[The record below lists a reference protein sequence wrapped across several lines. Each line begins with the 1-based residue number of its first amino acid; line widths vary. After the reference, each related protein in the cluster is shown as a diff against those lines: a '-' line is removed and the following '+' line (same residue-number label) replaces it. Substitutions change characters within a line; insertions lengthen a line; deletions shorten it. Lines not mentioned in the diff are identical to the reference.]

1 MALVE
6 YTGEITPVEK
16 PAVTPAF
23 VPYTGEVTPVV
34 KPASLGNIASDI
46 GKLVGAGATQ
56 TLAGAPEALQ
66 FAGSETTRDTFFK
79 PTETLNL
86 LADPAALT
94 NKVVGAFGFSPI
106 FEEATNLKIVP
117 DAVVQEQ
124 SAALDNVLTRGK
136 IPQLRQLTDYG
147 TEVAKNIEDSVTPEM
162 KQAMA
167 ESSPT
172 GNLIKALGTGDFSEL
187 SMGQSPS
194 AYGLAGQAA
203 KVFGSTGTGILM
215 SLLTKNPTVGGA
227 FGFGQASAEGV
238 SDARSY
244 IEKMPE
250 AELAQKSEYYRNLLV
265 LGYDPLTAK
274 EMTVDKAASTAAMA
288 QGIVG
293 SLGGEFTGKLITGQL
308 DKSLLGS
315 VQNRLGKIALGTTAG
330 MTEEGLQ
337 ELGEGVATDLGI
349 DKTVV
354 REIGADSFSNLILG
368 AIGGGGPGAVT
379 GAKAKSET
387 KVEAPKFVEYKG
399 DVEPITTPAPAVAPK
414 AKVTVEAAPAE
425 FAAAQPIPTPLSEEE
440 QYRADMLAELD
451 GVPPAEATKTPVE
464 RAVEPEIVAPV
475 EQAPEAEQIIQNR
488 NRATPA
494 SINQMNQIAGAPDY
508 DRISFSKDF
517 SNGAPVVAGSLEL
530 APEQLGTESVVTS
543 ADGRKIPVQYG
554 VVESDEILPSNNADG
569 SVNKEFLDPSY
580 AGLKAIA
587 GNARTAGIQAAYE
600 RGTADQYKASMIEDN
615 LHGIDPSV
623 IEGMV
628 KPVLVRIMPQDQ
640 VTNDIGDISN
650 VATNLTLS
658 AVEQAKNDA
667 NRVDLQGLT
676 YDSEG
681 NITMSTLRQFVQAM
695 PVSEQASLIDTNGL
709 PTKQAID
716 RLKAA
721 IFSKAYDNDELI
733 RLAHQAEDAE
743 AKRVIN
749 SLSEVAPQMARLEGA
764 GEYDIRPQ
772 LVQAA
777 ELAINAR
784 RNGIKLDSLVKQ
796 QDMTVDPLAQHI
808 LQIMAENAASGK
820 KMVAAFQDLA
830 DRAYQE
836 SQGGAVDMFGEKP
849 KRSIEQIAQE
859 RPAPEPDL
867 LAEPSEEEKIQQK
880 YKRQQEATVPKAPIK
895 KSEATTVSTVTRGP
909 DFSFNGEYIVTME
922 NGDQYTMYRDMSGLT
937 NVPAWRLTPESA
949 ISKEYDLLGW
959 NKKEA
964 LEELP
969 NWINTNRAIPLKE
982 KFEVAPKKAKK
993 IPPALS
999 VEPTVAQLAD
1009 QNDMIRQEKI
1019 EELKSIKQRKAAVE
1033 RRFVKDKSKKYDMQM
1048 FKELSLQAK
1057 ELKQEIDE
1065 SYEPNISAQAFLA
1078 RAAKELAAGTLEQ
1091 EVYDVIDQVYKK
1103 NPALLEGLRLSVKQ
1117 ETGAGAN
1124 EATTTAGEFIP
1135 YQRIVRLYKATSG
1148 QTDPKVIRH
1157 ELTHTIE
1164 QMMPKEAKRV
1174 LVDKWVDAVTK
1185 AEKSEKSEQGKEF
1198 FVALRKFLAD
1208 PSRENMKS
1216 ATGLM
1221 PSYDYYQYLTP
1232 SEYWAVNAEP
1242 LMEAYLGTKWQK
1254 FKTGVKSLY
1263 EAMKNV
1269 LGISNKRAIYK
1280 TFNQVIEG
1288 KRVSRTM
1295 LNDYIGAMI
1304 PVQNIHKNYKGGP
1317 APLAS
1322 WNSPEMTQKESY
1334 IDWVLYRMQDKFVD
1348 TKRVQQAITQQVGEI
1363 EDRFN
1368 AYNKESLMHE
1378 KTAKQTQDFL
1388 KNELLPII
1396 KDMQKNDITIQEFGG
1411 DKGYLHNRH
1420 AVERNKQIATINPEL
1435 QDEGSGI
1442 KTADAEKY
1450 MENLDP
1456 AKKEVMEKLAKKV
1469 DAIIKETQRIL
1480 VESGLETQETI
1491 NAWNKTYKHYMP
1503 LFRENLEFATANKG
1517 KGTGVGTRGPSTRR
1531 ALGSTKE
1538 ISEILSNVAEFRESA
1553 IMRAERAIV
1562 GRAIYGLA
1570 IKNPNTD
1577 YWLAVNPDA
1586 VKNKKKLEA
1595 ELVAHG
1601 MSLEDAKSFIQEPQQ
1616 AYIDPKTGLVA
1627 YRVNPVLRNSD
1638 NVLPV
1643 RVNGKDRY
1651 VFFNPNDEQAMR
1663 MVGALKNLDTKG
1675 FNSFFNMIGKGT
1687 RWLASVNTQYN
1698 PVFGVWNFVRDVQ
1711 GAALNVT
1718 STELAGH
1725 EKAIMKD
1732 TLPALKGIYQDIRSQ
1747 SKGEGPADTEW
1758 AKLWEDFQQAGGPTG
1773 YKDQFSKA
1781 RREATIIERE
1791 MKNLNH
1797 GNAMKV
1803 AKSVAQW
1810 LSDYND
1816 SMENA
1821 VRLSA
1826 YKVALDEGMSRD
1838 KAAILAKNITVN
1850 FNRKGSLSQDVGVL
1864 YAFFNAS
1871 VQGSARLVETL
1882 KGPAGRKIVAG
1893 GLLIGTMQAIALA
1906 MAGFDDD
1913 DPPEFVKARN
1923 LIIPTGDGT
1932 YVMIPMPL
1940 GYNIIPT
1947 VGRIFTE
1954 MVISGGKKAPT
1965 KIFDLMSAFADAF
1978 NPIGGSGLQL
1988 IAPTV
1993 LDPFVALKTN
2003 KDAFGRP
2010 IFREDRETAPTPGY
2024 MRSRESASTFS
2035 KYLSEFLNY
2044 VSSGGMKYTKG
2055 AVSPTADEIDYLAGQ
2070 VTGGVGREVM
2080 KAGQTI
2086 GNLFTGEET
2095 APYKRPIISKLVGD
2109 TEAPSNIA
2117 NKFYQNIIDMAN
2129 HESEVKGRRKNHEDV
2144 TGYLQ
2149 DNPEARLWQRANN
2162 VENQINKLNKEKR
2175 DLAKKEDQEDRI
2187 KRIDEKKTKL
2197 MKDFNDQVRAAQ
2209 E

>member
-1 MALVE
+1 
-6 YTGEITPVEK
+6 
-16 PAVTPAF
+16 
-23 VPYTGEVTPVV
+23 
-34 KPASLGNIASDI
+34 
-46 GKLVGAGATQ
+46 
-56 TLAGAPEALQ
+56 
-66 FAGSETTRDTFFK
+66 
-79 PTETLNL
+79 
-86 LADPAALT
+86 
-94 NKVVGAFGFSPI
+94 
-106 FEEATNLKIVP
+106 
-117 DAVVQEQ
+117 
-124 SAALDNVLTRGK
+124 
-136 IPQLRQLTDYG
+136 
-147 TEVAKNIEDSVTPEM
+147 
-162 KQAMA
+162 MA
-167 ESSPT
+167 EPT
-172 GNLIKALGTGDFSEL
+172 
-187 SMGQSPS
+187 
-194 AYGLAGQAA
+194 
-203 KVFGSTGTGILM
+203 
-215 SLLTKNPTVGGA
+215 
-227 FGFGQASAEGV
+227 
-238 SDARSY
+238 
-244 IEKMPE
+244 
-250 AELAQKSEYYRNLLV
+250 
-265 LGYDPLTAK
+265 
-274 EMTVDKAASTAAMA
+274 
-288 QGIVG
+288 
-293 SLGGEFTGKLITGQL
+293 
-308 DKSLLGS
+308 
-315 VQNRLGKIALGTTAG
+315 
-330 MTEEGLQ
+330 
-337 ELGEGVATDLGI
+337 
-349 DKTVV
+349 
-354 REIGADSFSNLILG
+354 
-368 AIGGGGPGAVT
+368 
-379 GAKAKSET
+379 
-387 KVEAPKFVEYKG
+387 
-399 DVEPITTPAPAVAPK
+399 
-414 AKVTVEAAPAE
+414 
-425 FAAAQPIPTPLSEEE
+425 EEE
-440 QYRADMLAELD
+440 Q
-451 GVPPAEATKTPVE
+451 
-464 RAVEPEIVAPV
+464 
-475 EQAPEAEQIIQNR
+475 IQR
-488 NRATPA
+488 
-494 SINQMNQIAGAPDY
+494 
-508 DRISFSKDF
+508 
-517 SNGAPVVAGSLEL
+517 E
-530 APEQLGTESVVTS
+530 
-543 ADGRKIPVQYG
+543 
-554 VVESDEILPSNNADG
+554 
-569 SVNKEFLDPSY
+569 
-580 AGLKAIA
+580 
-587 GNARTAGIQAAYE
+587 
-600 RGTADQYKASMIEDN
+600 
-615 LHGIDPSV
+615 
-623 IEGMV
+623 
-628 KPVLVRIMPQDQ
+628 
-640 VTNDIGDISN
+640 
-650 VATNLTLS
+650 
-658 AVEQAKNDA
+658 
-667 NRVDLQGLT
+667 
-676 YDSEG
+676 
-681 NITMSTLRQFVQAM
+681 
-695 PVSEQASLIDTNGL
+695 
-709 PTKQAID
+709 
-716 RLKAA
+716 
-721 IFSKAYDNDELI
+721 
-733 RLAHQAEDAE
+733 
-743 AKRVIN
+743 
-749 SLSEVAPQMARLEGA
+749 
-764 GEYDIRPQ
+764 
-772 LVQAA
+772 
-777 ELAINAR
+777 
-784 RNGIKLDSLVKQ
+784 
-796 QDMTVDPLAQHI
+796 
-808 LQIMAENAASGK
+808 
-820 KMVAAFQDLA
+820 
-830 DRAYQE
+830 
-836 SQGGAVDMFGEKP
+836 
-849 KRSIEQIAQE
+849 
-859 RPAPEPDL
+859 
-867 LAEPSEEEKIQQK
+867 
-880 YKRQQEATVPKAPIK
+880 YKRQQEATAPKAPIK
-895 KSEATTVSTVTRGP
+895 KTEATTVSTVTRGP

-982 KFEVAPKKAKK
+982 KFEVAPKKANK
-993 IPPALS
+993 P
-999 VEPTVAQLAD
+999 
-1009 QNDMIRQEKI
+1009 
-1019 EELKSIKQRKAAVE
+1019 
-1033 RRFVKDKSKKYDMQM
+1033 SKKP
-1048 FKELSLQAK
+1048 L
-1057 ELKQEIDE
+1057 IDE
-1065 SYEPNISAQAFLA
+1065 SLGKLQANPSQIEKAKDTIRRSIPSADLVWQDGDIGLVRGYDVYTGNPMYVPYNNGSLYNLDIKDIGSHGLYSIGYTEKQQADLLKA
-1078 RAAKELAAGTLEQ
+1078 RDLLEQ
-1091 EVYDVIDQVYKK
+1091 EAQEKHETSPYLTFKEEIQFSPDIPANMRNVIKGWKKLLGLKQKTYFTTLEHATEIKNEFTGPHRMIGSASANREEGGFTAQLKDGNRVVVFKNNASITKNLEIIAHELGHAHMDEVYQNAPQEVKDELEKEHIKWARTIKGDTFAKDLVDSLRARKTAKTTTNIPGLKAKDLKRVDTYWRSFKEWYADQTAKW
-1103 NPALLEGLRLSVKQ
+1103 
-1117 ETGAGAN
+1117 
-1124 EATTTAGEFIP
+1124 ATTNEKPLTVVEKFFSKLG
-1135 YQRIVRLYKATSG
+1135 KA
-1148 QTDPKVIRH
+1148 
-1157 ELTHTIE
+1157 
-1164 QMMPKEAKRV
+1164 
-1174 LVDKWVDAVTK
+1174 
-1185 AEKSEKSEQGKEF
+1185 
-1198 FVALRKFLAD
+1198 
-1208 PSRENMKS
+1208 MKS
-1216 ATGLM
+1216 FYSKLTNAG
-1221 PSYDYYQYLTP
+1221 YLPTETFRKYMDSQASKLDLEP
-1232 SEYWAVNAEP
+1232 IEEKQRQPELSDQMTLFSRSKVEAVEKEP
-1242 LMEAYLGTKWQK
+1242 KL
-1254 FKTGVKSLY
+1254 KTL
-1263 EAMKNV
+1263 
-1269 LGISNKRAIYK
+1269 
-1280 TFNQVIEG
+1280 
-1288 KRVSRTM
+1288 
-1295 LNDYIGAMI
+1295 
-1304 PVQNIHKNYKGGP
+1304 HKNYKGGP

-1420 AVERNKQIATINPEL
+1420 AVERNEQIATINPEL

-1442 KTADAEKY
+1442 KTADAEAY

-1469 DAIIKETQRIL
+1469 DDIIKETQRIL

-1538 ISEILSNVAEFRESA
+1538 VAEILSNVAEFRESA

-2095 APYKRPIISKLVGD
+2095 APYKRPIISKLIGD

-2175 DLAKKEDQEDRI
+2175 DLAKKEGQEDAI
-2187 KRIDEKKTKL
+2187 KRKEEKKTKL

>member
-1 MALVE
+1 MAFVE
-6 YTGEITPVEK
+6 YTGEIAPVEK
-16 PAVTPAF
+16 PTVTPTF
-23 VPYTGEVTPVV
+23 TPYTGEVSPAV
-34 KPASLGNIASDI
+34 KPSETPSL
-46 GKLVGAGATQ
+46 
-56 TLAGAPEALQ
+56 LAGTTLSPEAPPMGNRMISEVGVEPLPITRELPKADVSKMPTAEDRAVSQ
-66 FAGSETTRDTFFK
+66 FG
-79 PTETLNL
+79 
-86 LADPAALT
+86 
-94 NKVVGAFGFSPI
+94 I
-106 FEEATNLKIVP
+106 
-117 DAVVQEQ
+117 
-124 SAALDNVLTRGK
+124 
-136 IPQLRQLTDYG
+136 
-147 TEVAKNIEDSVTPEM
+147 TPEM
-162 KQAMA
+162 GFG
-167 ESSPT
+167 E
-172 GNLIKALGTGDFSEL
+172 KALRTAKGSLYGASTGLEQTWMGGARMISDITGLGKEGVEGASKQL
-187 SMGQSPS
+187 SKE
-194 AYGLAGQAA
+194 QAA
-203 KVFGSTGTGILM
+203 VEQTYAPEYGFKIAKDIGASVVQNLPTIGVGLYSGTAGALTSMFSQSFMQTYDDSRNEGLGVGAST
-215 SLLTKNPTVGGA
+215 
-227 FGFGQASAEGV
+227 
-238 SDARSY
+238 ARSALY
-244 IEKMPE
+244 GTAEALGESIGLPNLLKGAKAALKGVPT
-250 AELAQKSEYYRNLLV
+250 AELAKDLATYMVKEIPGEQLTYIAQFLTDKGFDMNPQAGLTEFLQGMQDTALVTLGQTAVMGGTGLATNKILKDLRQYHSE
-265 LGYDPLTAK
+265 GEAGIP
-274 EMTVDKAASTAAMA
+274 STAPA
-288 QGIVG
+288 
-293 SLGGEFTGKLITGQL
+293 EK
-308 DKSLLGS
+308 
-315 VQNRLGKIALGTTAG
+315 
-330 MTEEGLQ
+330 E
-337 ELGEGVATDLGI
+337 
-349 DKTVV
+349 
-354 REIGADSFSNLILG
+354 
-368 AIGGGGPGAVT
+368 
-379 GAKAKSET
+379 
-387 KVEAPKFVEYKG
+387 EAPKAPKLAEYKG
-399 DVEPITTPAPAVAPK
+399 DVEPITAVTPVIPE

-425 FAAAQPIPTPLSEEE
+425 LANAEPIPMTEDE
-440 QYRADMLAELD
+440 QYRADMLAELEST
-451 GVPPAEATKTPVE
+451 PPAEATKTPVE
-464 RAVEPEIVAPV
+464 RAVEPEIAAPV

-517 SNGAPVVAGSLEL
+517 SNGAPVVAGNLEL

-580 AGLKAIA
+580 AGFKAIA

-667 NRVDLQGLT
+667 NRVDLQGLAF
-676 YDSEG
+676 DDNG
-681 NITMSTLRQFVQAM
+681 NVTMSALRGFIQAM
-695 PVSEQASLIDTNGL
+695 PTSEQASLIDTTGL
-709 PTKQAID
+709 PTKQAVD
-716 RLKAA
+716 RLNAA
-721 IFSKAYDNDELI
+721 IFSKAYENEELV
-733 RLAHQAEDAE
+733 RLSHQAEDAE
-743 AKRVIN
+743 AKLVLKA
-749 SLSEVAPQMARLEGA
+749 LSEVAPQMSRLEGA

-772 LVQAA
+772 VAQAA
-777 ELAINAR
+777 ELAVNAR

-808 LQIMAENAASGK
+808 LQIMADNARSGK
-820 KMVAAFQDLA
+820 RMAEALRDLA

-849 KRSIEQIAQE
+849 KRTVTELAQE
-859 RPAPEPDL
+859 RPAPEVDIFGEKTPRMEL
-867 LAEPSEEEKIQQK
+867 PSDQFVKEGEKI
-880 YKRQQEATVPKAPIK
+880 
-895 KSEATTVSTVTRGP
+895 VSDMRTALDKMGLQDVGLKFEDQMFRYLDGKLTEVNGTY
-909 DFSFNGEYIVTME
+909 FNNLIE
-922 NGDQYTMYRDMSGLT
+922 
-937 NVPAWRLTPESA
+937 
-949 ISKEYDLLGW
+949 ISLASTDINRTL
-959 NKKEA
+959 NHEA
-964 LEELP
+964 LHAMKDLGLFTKS
-969 NWINTNRAIPLKE
+969 NWNILE
-982 KFEVAPKKAKK
+982 KKAKSTWMKQYNIAKDYSHESSEIQVEEAIAHAFADNNSQQSIIKAIFKK
-993 IPPALS
+993 IVNFISSFKNALS
-999 VEPTVAQLAD
+999 G
-1009 QNDMIRQEKI
+1009 NG
-1019 EELKSIKQRKAAVE
+1019 
-1033 RRFVKDKSKKYDMQM
+1033 
-1048 FKELSLQAK
+1048 FK
-1057 ELKQEIDE
+1057 
-1065 SYEPNISAQAFLA
+1065 SYESVLK
-1078 RAAKELAAGTLEQ
+1078 AAKEGKL
-1091 EVYDVIDQVYKK
+1091 K
-1103 NPALLEGLRLSVKQ
+1103 
-1117 ETGAGAN
+1117 
-1124 EATTTAGEFIP
+1124 
-1135 YQRIVRLYKATSG
+1135 
-1148 QTDPKVIRH
+1148 
-1157 ELTHTIE
+1157 
-1164 QMMPKEAKRV
+1164 
-1174 LVDKWVDAVTK
+1174 
-1185 AEKSEKSEQGKEF
+1185 GKEK
-1198 FVALRKFLAD
+1198 VTQKTER
-1208 PSRENMKS
+1208 
-1216 ATGLM
+1216 
-1221 PSYDYYQYLTP
+1221 
-1232 SEYWAVNAEP
+1232 AEIKKP
-1242 LMEAYLGTKWQK
+1242 T
-1254 FKTGVKSLY
+1254 T
-1263 EAMKNV
+1263 
-1269 LGISNKRAIYK
+1269 
-1280 TFNQVIEG
+1280 
-1288 KRVSRTM
+1288 
-1295 LNDYIGAMI
+1295 
-1304 PVQNIHKNYKGGP
+1304 IHKNYKGGP

-1322 WNSPEMTQKESY
+1322 WNSPEVTQKESL
-1334 IDWVLYRMQDKFVD
+1334 IDSFLYKMQDKFID

-1420 AVERNKQIATINPEL
+1420 AIERNEQIATINPEL

-1450 MENLDP
+1450 MANLDP

-1469 DAIIKETQRIL
+1469 DDIIKETQRIL
-1480 VESGLETQETI
+1480 VDSGLETQETI

-1503 LFRENLEFATANKG
+1503 LFRENLDFATTKKG

-1553 IMRAERAIV
+1553 IMRAERAVV

-1570 IKNPNTD
+1570 IKYPNTD

-1651 VFFNPNDEQAMR
+1651 VFFNPNNEQAMR

-1698 PVFGVWNFVRDVQ
+1698 PVFGIWNFVRDVQ

-1758 AKLWEDFQQAGGPTG
+1758 ANLWEDFQQAGGPTG

-1826 YKVALDEGMSRD
+1826 YKVALDNGMSKD

-1850 FNRKGSLSQDVGVL
+1850 FNRKGALAQDIGVL

-1947 VGRIFTE
+1947 AGRIFTE
-1954 MVISGGKKAPT
+1954 IVISGGKKAPT

-2070 VTGGVGREVM
+2070 VTGGIGREVM